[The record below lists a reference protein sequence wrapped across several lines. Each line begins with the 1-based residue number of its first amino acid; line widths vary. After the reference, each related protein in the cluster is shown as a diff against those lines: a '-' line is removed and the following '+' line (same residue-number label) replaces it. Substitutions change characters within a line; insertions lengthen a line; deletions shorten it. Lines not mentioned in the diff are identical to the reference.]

1 MTEVRRGTLENSFSG
16 SLAQARKGLSHFC
29 LLSARTWSHSHL
41 YSKGGGE
48 CTYAQEVEEIALLKR
63 AVSVI
68 MLILGLSHVTMK
80 PTTQPRHESSK
91 CAALNTSGV
100 WSPLPH

>member
-1 MTEVRRGTLENSFSG
+1 MVLLPRLEM
-16 SLAQARKGLSHFC
+16 AYHT
-29 LLSARTWSHSHL
+29 SACFPSAGTWSHGHL

-48 CTYAQEVEEIALLKR
+48 CTYTQEVEETALLKR

-68 MLILGLSHVTMK
+68 VLILGLSHVTMK
-80 PTTQPRHESSK
+80 PIAQPRDESSK